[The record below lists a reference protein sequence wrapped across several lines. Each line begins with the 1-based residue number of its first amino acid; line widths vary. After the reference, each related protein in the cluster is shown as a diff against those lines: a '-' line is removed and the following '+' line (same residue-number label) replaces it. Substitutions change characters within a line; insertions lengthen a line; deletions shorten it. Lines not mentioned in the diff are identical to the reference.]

1 MEVLSDLI
9 RDLSDICIFV
19 GLSDGGA
26 YLPSFTIFAYNTPS
40 LSHSPIERIPQQN

>member
-9 RDLSDICIFV
+9 R

-40 LSHSPIERIPQQN
+40 LSRSPIEHIPQQN